1 MLWQKI
7 VDYALLDIGVAIA
20 GEDILERHKDI
31 AFDYL
36 KLMLGAWSTDAL
48 LVPSY
53 KSYSHT
59 IAEKKSC
66 FTLGDDDSD
75 IDLEGHRIISVSNV
89 RYKSAGF
96 RDYGPYLRP
105 TSYSKMLQMQSGGEG
120 TPSHYYWQNSYP
132 ESLLWFSSVPP
143 TGDKFDVAFKTTLAG
158 ESIVLT
164 DETGLPTEYE
174 YAIRCCLAEELL
186 LPFSG
191 ETNANMI
198 SLIMQKARESKRKI
212 RHTECGRSGLYDT
225 IVFARDRLVDVAYQQ
240 IQWAKQST
248 SGDQEF
254 SSGER
259 LVNLYAV
266 RAAPK
271 GGDSKVPVILY
282 GSPGLKPYAQF
293 ALNPNKDFQG
303 IWLIDSPI
311 YGRRIQGVVDGDK
324 FFDWRIDVAPSNVSE
339 SQSVFYR
346 DNEKVLPRRI
356 GGALIDFNE
365 VDGKDAIAGY
375 AIRHAVGRDHVII
388 ITQNRAIWAY
398 SMADG
403 DFLAAIAAPTASD
416 QSALLADEDW
426 VDCVWLDGYF
436 ILATR
441 GGELYHSL
449 LNEVQ
454 FEQLDFA
461 LASNKPDEI
470 VGLAAWRRRLFIF
483 GSESIEFWYN
493 AGDASFAFR
502 RDPSFVHEIG
512 CISKYTIE
520 SVSQGVF
527 FLGSD
532 KIVYLYNGQMGR
544 ISSESVEADIKQS
557 QPDKARAFSYDEE
570 GHRFYSLTLYK
581 DDVPWKNWT
590 FDNTTYL
597 WHERTELR
605 TLSAVMLSDNLGNI
619 VCRASESATK
629 KEQGLY
635 VQTVEEG
642 SDFVRSHTAS
652 INVPI
657 NREAVSPIL
666 HADQRRAR
674 MKSFQVDVQK
684 PEGGLTI
691 NRICGDNLNLYF
703 DGYSSSRSSRSSR
716 SSVGEVWSATLSINF
731 TEARNG
737 AVASVSVNNLSDA
750 ITEILAVN
758 RTGDNH
764 DRIPDQR
771 GHTMY
776 WYPDLNNHPSFWIK
790 YTLQSINTVLDVY
803 QLILTRTGWSQNIAR
818 DTVLFYIG
826 TDLRLYKTQQDA
838 TDQLDSGLFEVNTAL
853 VFEDDDVE
861 GAREEFHRHCIS
873 CFVKDQGIER
883 EVAVGHKSLENA
895 RFKWNQLGQFREG
908 RNMKLGIRSSE
919 KIRILGAYVEV
930 DVGDG

>member
-1 MLWQKI
+1 M
-7 VDYALLDIGVAIA
+7 
-20 GEDILERHKDI
+20 
-31 AFDYL
+31 
-36 KLMLGAWSTDAL
+36 
-48 LVPSY
+48 
-53 KSYSHT
+53 
-59 IAEKKSC
+59 
-66 FTLGDDDSD
+66 
-75 IDLEGHRIISVSNV
+75 
-89 RYKSAGF
+89 
-96 RDYGPYLRP
+96 
-105 TSYSKMLQMQSGGEG
+105 
-120 TPSHYYWQNSYP
+120 
-132 ESLLWFSSVPP
+132 
-143 TGDKFDVAFKTTLAG
+143 
-158 ESIVLT
+158 
-164 DETGLPTEYE
+164 
-174 YAIRCCLAEELL
+174 
-186 LPFSG
+186 
-191 ETNANMI
+191 
-198 SLIMQKARESKRKI
+198 
-212 RHTECGRSGLYDT
+212 
-225 IVFARDRLVDVAYQQ
+225 AYQQ

-259 LVNLYAV
+259 LLNLYAV
-266 RAAPK
+266 KAAPK
-271 GGDSKVPVILY
+271 GGDAKVPVILY

-293 ALNPNKDFQG
+293 ASNPNKDFHG

-324 FFDWRIDVAPSNVSE
+324 FFDWQIDVAPSNVSE
-339 SQSVFYR
+339 SQSVFYK

-356 GGALIDFNE
+356 GGALIDFNS

-375 AIRHAVGRDHVII
+375 AIRRAVGRDHVII

-416 QSALLADEDW
+416 QSARLADEDW

-454 FEQLDFA
+454 FDPLDFA

-470 VGLAAWRRRLFIF
+470 VGLAEYRRRLFVF
-483 GSESIEFWYN
+483 GSESIEMWYN
-493 AGDASFAFR
+493 AGDADFAFR
-502 RDPSFVHEIG
+502 RDYSYSEVLG
-512 CISKYTIE
+512 CISKYTIQ
-520 SVSQGVF
+520 SMAQGVF

-532 KIVYLYNGQMGR
+532 KMVYWHDGDKASR
-544 ISSESVEADIKQS
+544 VSSESVEADIKQS
-557 QPDKARAFSYDEE
+557 QTDKARAYSYVEE

-581 DDVPWKNWT
+581 DDAPWKNWT

-605 TLSAVMLSDNLGNI
+605 TLSAVMLSDELGNI

-635 VQTVEEG
+635 VQSVEEG
-642 SDFVRSHTAS
+642 SDYVRSHTAS
-652 INVPI
+652 INTPT
-657 NREAVSPIL
+657 NREAISPIL

-684 PEGGLTI
+684 PDGGLTI

-703 DGYSSSRSSRSSR
+703 DGHSSSSSSS
-716 SSVGEVWSATLSINF
+716 SSVGEVWSSRVSFKF

-737 AVASVSVNNLSDA
+737 AVASVSVNNLIA
-750 ITEILAVN
+750 TVTEILAAN

-764 DRIPDQR
+764 DRISNQR

-776 WYPDLNNHPSFWIK
+776 WYPDLVNHPNFWIK
-790 YTLQSINTVLDVY
+790 YTIQSINTVGSVY

-873 CFVKDQGIER
+873 CFVKDQGR
-883 EVAVGHKSLENA
+883 DSEVAVGHKSLENA